1 MNEMDKNTADLNCTC
16 YRVRKAARA
25 LTQFYDEALAEAGAS
40 LTKMSVLTEL
50 SRTPNLSVTA
60 LGDRLGMDRT
70 TVSRTIKPMLRDG
83 WIESIGAVDRR
94 ARNLVITEEGLE
106 TLSRCNVGW
115 RHAESRMLR
124 SIGLESRTTLFDLL
138 DQVGGAVRDKA
149 SDRAA

>member
-1 MNEMDKNTADLNCTC
+1 MNENAATDLNCTC

-25 LTQFYDEALAEAGAS
+25 LTQFYDEALAGAGAT

-60 LGDRLGMDRT
+60 LGKRLGMDRT

-83 WIESIGAVDRR
+83 WIASGEALDRR
-94 ARNLVITEEGLE
+94 ARDLVITDAGTEIL
-106 TLSRCNVGW
+106 TRCNAGW
-115 RHAESRMLR
+115 RHAESKMLR

-138 DQVGGAVRDKA
+138 DRVGDAVRDK
-149 SDRAA
+149 DTEQAA